1 MKILSNNDRKQEEE
15 DKKKAE
21 AALAEKARIAN
32 DRAMKFIEKRKQK
45 TIEDKQ
51 VQQKKPDP
59 QVDVKMSDERA
70 NLAAIRQ

>member
-1 MKILSNNDRKQEEE
+1 MKILSNNDRKQEE

>member
-1 MKILSNNDRKQEEE
+1 MKILSNNNRKQEEE

-45 TIEDKQ
+45 TIEDKH
-51 VQQKKPDP
+51 V
-59 QVDVKMSDERA
+59 
-70 NLAAIRQ
+70 

>member
-1 MKILSNNDRKQEEE
+1 MKILSNSDRKQEEE
-15 DKKKAE
+15 AKKKAE

-51 VQQKKPDP
+51 VQQ
-59 QVDVKMSDERA
+59 
-70 NLAAIRQ
+70 